1 VKRII
6 PGKIF
11 KALARAWRVADQV
24 ARDRATGAVE
34 YEAEELENIFS
45 ILVLGIFIGIP
56 APPVQVTLELLPYME
71 HELQIM
77 TKKITT
83 AHDPLADLFSVLD
96 ID

>member
-11 KALARAWRVADQV
+11 KALARAWRVTDQV

-34 YEAEELENIFS
+34 YEAEERENIFS

>member
-1 VKRII
+1 M

-11 KALARAWRVADQV
+11 KALARAWRVTDQV

-34 YEAEELENIFS
+34 YEAEERENIFS